1 MRPSAGTLF
10 SKASTKPPSKLFV
23 INLWRVTLSIAVLVG
38 FASCGVQTS
47 NDFEPVNTLE
57 VVSDE
62 TTETG
67 VLPLSLVEVA
77 RLEQPVDAASR
88 LSDPAVYF
96 VARAGTVHR
105 FVDSVLESEPVLD
118 ISDLTEGQGERGL
131 LGLAFS
137 RDGSTAFINYTN
149 LDGDTTVASL
159 SVGTTGKFARESLKT
174 ILVID
179 QPYANH
185 NAGDI
190 VVEPSGMIL
199 LPMGDGGSA
208 DDPLRVSLD
217 DSSPLGKVL
226 RVDPRDGSYE
236 ILARGLRNPWR
247 VDLYQDRLW
256 LADVGQGEFEEV
268 SVLGG
273 LSKITDTAQVIDF
286 GWSAFEAN
294 KVFNKDQ
301 KSSSHT
307 PPLVSYKHGDNGCSI
322 SGGAVA
328 TAGSLRNRFV
338 FADYCSGRLWS
349 IATDESAPQMKLHF
363 DDLDSPSAVVRAN
376 EKLFVLSL
384 SGTIWQIRN

>member
-1 MRPSAGTLF
+1 MRRSAGTLF

-47 NDFEPVNTLE
+47 NDFEPVSTLE

-149 LDGDTTVASL
+149 LDGDTTIASL
-159 SVGTTGKFARESLKT
+159 SVNQDGIFTRDSLKT

-384 SGTIWQIRN
+384 SGTIWQIRD

>member
-1 MRPSAGTLF
+1 LIF
-10 SKASTKPPSKLFV
+10 SS
-23 INLWRVTLSIAVLVG
+23 LWRTTLTGALLVG
-38 FASCGVQTS
+38 VASCGAQTS
-47 NDFEPVNTLE
+47 NE
-57 VVSDE
+57 VEIVGTSVVISDE

-67 VLPLSLVEVA
+67 ASNLSLVEVA
-77 RLEQPVDAASR
+77 ILDQPVDAASR
-88 LSDPAVYF
+88 FGDPAVYF
-96 VARAGTVHR
+96 VARGGTIHK
-105 FVDSVLESEPVLD
+105 FVESGLESAPVLD

-137 RDGSTAFINYTN
+137 TDGLT
-149 LDGDTTVASL
+149 ASL
-159 SVGTTGKFARESLKT
+159 SVDANGEFARESLKT

-179 QPYANH
+179 QPFANH

-226 RVDPRDGSYE
+226 RVDPSDSSYT

-247 VDLYQDRLW
+247 VDLYDDRLW

-268 SVLGG
+268 SVLNG
-273 LSKITDTAQVIDF
+273 LSKIASEAQIVDF
-286 GWSAFEAN
+286 GWSAYEAN

-301 KSSSHT
+301 TSSSHT

-328 TAGSLRNRFV
+328 TTGSLRNRFI

-349 IATDESAPQMKLHF
+349 IATDESAPQMTLHF

-376 EKLFVLSL
+376 ENLYVLSL
-384 SGTIWQIRN
+384 SGTIWQLRN

>member
-1 MRPSAGTLF
+1 MRRSAGTLF

-47 NDFEPVNTLE
+47 NDFEPVSTLE
-57 VVSDE
+57 VVSNE

-273 LSKITDTAQVIDF
+273 LSKITDTAQVVDF

>member
-1 MRPSAGTLF
+1 M
-10 SKASTKPPSKLFV
+10 KASTKPPSKLFV

-38 FASCGVQTS
+38 FTACGVQTS
-47 NDFEPVNTLE
+47 NDFEPVGTLE

-88 LSDPAVYF
+88 LGDLAVYF
-96 VARAGTVHR
+96 VAQGGTVHR

-273 LSKITDTAQVIDF
+273 LSKITDKTQVVDF
-286 GWSAFEAN
+286 GWSAYEAN

-384 SGTIWQIRN
+384 SGTIWQIRD

>member
-38 FASCGVQTS
+38 FTACGVQTS
-47 NDFEPVNTLE
+47 NDFEPVGTLE

-88 LSDPAVYF
+88 LGDPAVYF
-96 VARAGTVHR
+96 VARGGTVHR

-159 SVGTTGKFARESLKT
+159 SVGTTGKFARKSLKT

-273 LSKITDTAQVIDF
+273 LSKITDKTQVVDF
-286 GWSAFEAN
+286 GWSAYEAN